1 MAGRDPTEQPDWST
15 ANRALAGPPAPTGN
29 SGEPQEVATR
39 AIAAAATVRHWGELL
54 GAAAV
59 ALVWLWLVSSRVRT
73 ALAPTP
79 HDDALFIQL
88 AGSIASGRWLGGY
101 SNLVLAKGPFYPLW
115 IATCF
120 ALNLPLQFAE
130 NLLYAAACAA
140 FVVALAPV
148 LRHPAS
154 RLALFALLLFSPGA
168 IGGSTHVVREC
179 VYPALTLLVFAGAI
193 GAALQAHRPWQF
205 TRAWAGLFG
214 VALAAFFLCREERI
228 WIAPALVLLMA
239 SALARRASWRDL
251 LLTSLVALAAF
262 VVPIGAVMAKNL
274 WRYGTASVSELS
286 DGPFPKA
293 YAALGRV
300 RHAAFRMR
308 VPLPAE
314 TRRRIYAVSPRFAEL
329 APYLETDALAGWLAN
344 SCTALRICD
353 EIGASH
359 MLWALRDAAALAGHY
374 RSGRDAASYW
384 HAVAAEVDGACEN
397 GRLECNR
404 STGSFLPPWHAQY
417 GPLIV
422 STLIRT
428 VSYLIR
434 FQDLNPDPA
443 PSFGT
448 AENLIPFYD
457 LTRDRLA
464 PSPDAPAL
472 PLAKQAKLDRDRL
485 AVLGPILVAYRALG
499 PVAVG
504 AALVAFLA
512 AAAAALSQRRI
523 GATVLLPAS
532 ILVAITARLTILV
545 AIDITAFP
553 ALNTLYF
560 APAYPLLIAFVV
572 VALVGLAELI
582 RGRRKVDSI
591 GPIPVERSERG

>member
-1 MAGRDPTEQPDWST
+1 MSKQGTST
-15 ANRALAGPPAPTGN
+15 HRSSKGTNCAFELTK
-29 SGEPQEVATR
+29 
-39 AIAAAATVRHWGELL
+39 ATVRHWGELL

-73 ALAPTP
+73 ALVPAP
-79 HDDALFIQL
+79 HDDGLFIHL
-88 AGSIASGRWLGGY
+88 AGSIASGGWLGGY

-130 NLLYAAACAA
+130 SLLYAAACAA

-148 LRHPAS
+148 LRHPAP

-168 IGGSTHVVREC
+168 IGGTTRVVREC

-193 GAALQAHRPWQF
+193 GTALQAHRPWQF
-205 TRAWAGLFG
+205 TRAWAGLLG
-214 VALAAFFLCREERI
+214 VALAAFFLCREDRI
-228 WIAPALVLLMA
+228 WIAPALLLVMA
-239 SALARRASWRDL
+239 SALARRASWQDL
-251 LLTSLVALAAF
+251 LLTGLVALAAF
-262 VVPIGAVMAKNL
+262 VLPVGAVMAKNM
-274 WRYGTASVSELS
+274 WRYGTAGVSEFS
-286 DGPFPKA
+286 GGPFPTA

-329 APYLETDALAGWLAN
+329 APYLETDVLAGWIDN
-344 SCTALRICD
+344 SCISVRICD
-353 EIGASH
+353 EIGGGH
-359 MLWALRDAAALAGHY
+359 MMWALRDAAALAGHY

-384 HAVAAEVDGACEN
+384 HAVAAEVDQACDD

-422 STLIRT
+422 STLGRT

-443 PSFGT
+443 PSSGT
-448 AENLIPFYD
+448 PEDLIPFHD
-457 LTRDRLA
+457 LTRD
-464 PSPDAPAL
+464 
-472 PLAKQAKLDRDRL
+472 
-485 AVLGPILVAYRALG
+485 
-499 PVAVG
+499 
-504 AALVAFLA
+504 
-512 AAAAALSQRRI
+512 
-523 GATVLLPAS
+523 
-532 ILVAITARLTILV
+532 
-545 AIDITAFP
+545 
-553 ALNTLYF
+553 
-560 APAYPLLIAFVV
+560 
-572 VALVGLAELI
+572 
-582 RGRRKVDSI
+582 
-591 GPIPVERSERG
+591 